1 MDKATPP
8 GPGAAMTTPGATA
21 GPSPGMTLGARD
33 AIAITV
39 GIVVGAGIF
48 RTPSLVAGA
57 ASSEAMVYL
66 AWIAGGLIS
75 IVGALCYAELASAF
89 PSAGGDYH
97 FLKRA
102 FGGRLAFLYGW
113 ARLSVIQTGSVA
125 LLAFVFGDYASQI
138 VSLGPYSPALYA
150 AGCVIAITAVQWIGV
165 RAGAGVQFWLTLA
178 EIAGLTAVIVAGLLV
193 APAAAPQI
201 VTSDSGAFGLMMVF
215 VLLTFGGWNEA
226 AYVSAELKDA
236 RRRMA
241 PVLLFSLGLITVLY
255 LLVNAAYLRAL
266 GLAGVAGS
274 QAVAADV
281 MQLAFG
287 PLGAGLISAFVAV
300 AALTSANAT
309 VFTGA
314 RTAWALGRDHPRLA
328 IFGRWDE
335 ASGSPRNGLI
345 VQGAAALALVIL
357 GAFARDG
364 FQLAVDYT
372 APVFWS
378 FFLLVGVALFRLR
391 HTEPD
396 AERPFR
402 VPLYPV
408 LPALF
413 VLTNAYLLYS
423 SLAYTGRGALLGLA
437 ILALGGLLMIP
448 LQKKE
453 TPP

>member
-1 MDKATPP
+1 MDTASPP
-8 GPGAAMTTPGATA
+8 GHGAIPGAGTGPGV
-21 GPSPGMTLGARD
+21 TLRARD

-57 ASSEAMVYL
+57 AANEMMVYV

-75 IVGALCYAELASAF
+75 LVGALCYAELATAF

-97 FLKRA
+97 FLRRA
-102 FGGRLAFLYGW
+102 FGGRLAFLYAW

-138 VSLGPYSPALYA
+138 ASLGPYSSAIYA
-150 AGCVIAITAVQWIGV
+150 AAAIVAITTVQWIGV
-165 RAGAGVQFWLTLA
+165 RAGARAQLWLTVA
-178 EIAGLTAVIVAGLLV
+178 EIVGLLAVIVAGLLI
-193 APAAAPQI
+193 APAADPATASPPS
-201 VTSDSGAFGLMMVF
+201 TTGAFGLMMVF

-241 PVLLFSLGLITVLY
+241 PVLMISLAIITALY
-255 LLVNAAYLRAL
+255 LLANAAYLRAL
-266 GLAGVAGS
+266 GLSGVAGS

-281 MQLAFG
+281 MNLAFG
-287 PLGAGLISAFVAV
+287 PAGATLISVFVAV

-314 RTAWALGRDHPRLA
+314 RTAWALGRDHPALA
-328 IFGRWDE
+328 AFGRWDE
-335 ASGSPRNGLI
+335 TSGSPRNGLL
-345 VQGAAALALVIL
+345 VQGAAALALVGV

-372 APVFWS
+372 APVFWG
-378 FFLLVGVALFRLR
+378 FFLLVGLALFRLR
-391 HTEPD
+391 RIEPN
-396 AERPFR
+396 APRPFR
-402 VPLYPV
+402 TPLYPV

-437 ILALGGLLMIP
+437 ILAVGGLLMIP
-448 LQKKE
+448 LHKKE